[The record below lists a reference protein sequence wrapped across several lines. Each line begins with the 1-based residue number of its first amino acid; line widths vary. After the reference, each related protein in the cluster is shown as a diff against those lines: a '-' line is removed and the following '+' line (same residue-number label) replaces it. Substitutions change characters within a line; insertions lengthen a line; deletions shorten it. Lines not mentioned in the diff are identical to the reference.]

1 MLEYLMDC
9 GFDDDKDY
17 THQDFYQG
25 TIKAVILEFRKY
37 KIEYFDV
44 PIKKIQ
50 LRILV
55 ILMLI

>member
-1 MLEYLMDC
+1 MDC

-37 KIEYFDV
+37 T
-44 PIKKIQ
+44 
-50 LRILV
+50 
-55 ILMLI
+55 